1 MNPLKKYIWIVD
13 TLMRKGEKGL
23 TLEQIADHWDYDDEM
38 HDLGAFSPRSFHR
51 HRNEI
56 KDIFGIEVECYNT
69 GSEYRYRLADTGNND
84 YFRRWLLDSISLNR
98 IMEAGKDIAEFVG
111 VERTHSD
118 SLPALL
124 QAMKENK
131 MVSFDYHPYWSD
143 HETHYFNFQPYAL
156 KMFEKRWYLIGR
168 YDDDNPHRIYALDRM
183 ANVET
188 QDETFV
194 RDPQFNLEE
203 MFEGTYGVIIEDKP
217 VESIWLKVDSYQA
230 NYLRSLPLH
239 SSQIELRKNEEYT
252 IFALRVRP
260 TFDFKQKLLSLGST
274 LEVLKPESLRNDMRE
289 EAKAMVE
296 KYQEEDG

>member
-1 MNPLKKYIWIVD
+1 M
-13 TLMRKGEKGL
+13 
-23 TLEQIADHWDYDDEM
+23 
-38 HDLGAFSPRSFHR
+38 
-51 HRNEI
+51 
-56 KDIFGIEVECYNT
+56 
-69 GSEYRYRLADTGNND
+69 
-84 YFRRWLLDSISLNR
+84 
-98 IMEAGKDIAEFVG
+98 VG
-111 VERTHSD
+111 
-118 SLPALL
+118 
-124 QAMKENK
+124 
-131 MVSFDYHPYWSD
+131 FDYHPYWSD

-168 YDDDNPHRIYALDRM
+168 YDDDKPHRIYALDRM

-217 VESIWLKVDSYQA
+217 MESIWLKVDSYQA

-296 KYQEEDG
+296 RYQEEDG